1 MNFRTETPSGLSEG
15 ESVMSE
21 NKPWFGPKRVGIGVR
36 PQTWQGWAL
45 VAILVV
51 VVVAVVTALTR

>member
-1 MNFRTETPSGLSEG
+1 
-15 ESVMSE
+15 MSE